1 MTVCVAVKVHDCIVF
16 AADSAV
22 SLTAT
27 SDNGQSLVQNVW
39 YHGNKVF
46 QLHKKLPI
54 VAMTAGMGHFGPAS
68 ISNLSKK
75 LRFLLS
81 NDLEHERYT
90 ISDVAEYAYTF
101 FREKYEELNPTPA
114 NPHAFEFW
122 IGGYGTNGSQG
133 EIWKLE
139 LIGGKMESP
148 RPIAN
153 ADIDHLVTYGGQILA
168 IHRLLHGIDQ
178 NLIQTLQEQG
188 SITKDAERIIVEI
201 LPLFQTPLVH
211 PTMPVQDAID
221 LADFLVDVTKRY
233 FTFLPGANIVGGDTD
248 IATVTK
254 YEGFKWIKRKHYYSE
269 NINRQEKNYE
279 IEKTN

>member
-27 SDNGQSLVQNVW
+27 SNNGQSLVQNVW

-75 LRFLLS
+75 LRILLS
-81 NDLEHERYT
+81 NDMENEQYT
-90 ISDVAEYAYTF
+90 ISDVADYAYTYF
-101 FREKYEELNPTPA
+101 CEEYKELNPTSA

-139 LIGGKMESP
+139 LINGKMESP
-148 RPIAN
+148 RQIAN
-153 ADIDHLVTYGGQILA
+153 ADIDHLVTYGGQIHA
-168 IHRLLHGIDQ
+168 IHRLLHGFDQ
-178 NLIQTLQEQG
+178 NLLQTLQELG
-188 SITKDAERIIVEI
+188 SITKDVDRIKNEI
-201 LPLFQTPLVH
+201 SPLFQTPLVH
-211 PTMPVQDAID
+211 PTMPVQDAIN
-221 LADFLVDVTKRY
+221 LADFLVDLTKRY

-269 NINRQEKNYE
+269 NINRQE
-279 IEKTN
+279 